1 MPEFYPAAY
10 FLFFFFTVLW
20 NYFFVLQLYIGV
32 FVDNLRRF
40 SPLFPEICFQV
51 TESTGT
57 SIQHHIQTDPSSA
70 SQQQAQRGQRRPADQ
85 LEGVRGENG
94 GRDSQPFSAAIFT

>member
-1 MPEFYPAAY
+1 MPDFDLAVY

-40 SPLFPEICFQV
+40 SPLFPDICFQV
-51 TESTGT
+51 TESL
-57 SIQHHIQTDPSSA
+57 A
-70 SQQQAQRGQRRPADQ
+70 
-85 LEGVRGENG
+85 
-94 GRDSQPFSAAIFT
+94 